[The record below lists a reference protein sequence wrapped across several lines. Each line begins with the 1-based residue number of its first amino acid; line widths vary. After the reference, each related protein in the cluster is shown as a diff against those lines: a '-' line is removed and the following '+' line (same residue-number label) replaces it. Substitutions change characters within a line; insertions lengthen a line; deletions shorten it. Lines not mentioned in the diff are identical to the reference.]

1 MSDIKLSKEDHAWLA
16 DRIQSYFQT
25 ELDQEIGNMD
35 AGFLIDFF
43 AETAGPVFYNQGL
56 RDAQALLGRKLEDVT
71 DELAAMEKLLPAR
84 R

>member
-56 RDAQALLGRKLEDVT
+56 RDAQALLGRKLEDVS

>member
-1 MSDIKLSKEDHAWLA
+1 MSDIKLSKEEHAWLTE
-16 DRIQSYFQT
+16 RIQSYFSS
-25 ELDQEIGNMD
+25 ELDQDIGNMD

-56 RDAQALLGRKLEDVT
+56 RDAQTLLNRKLEDVT
-71 DELAAMEKLLPAR
+71 DELSAMEKPLPSR

>member
-1 MSDIKLSKEDHAWLA
+1 MSDIRLSKEDRAWLA
-16 DRIQSYFQT
+16 ERIQSYFST
-25 ELDQEIGNMD
+25 ELEQEIGNMD

-56 RDAQALLGRKLEDVT
+56 RDAQALMTRKTEDIA
-71 DELAAMEKLLPAR
+71 DELSAMEKLLPPR

>member
-1 MSDIKLSKEDHAWLA
+1 MSDIKLSKEDLAWLA
-16 DRIQSYFQT
+16 ERIQNYFDT
-25 ELDQEIGNMD
+25 ELGQEIGNMD

-56 RDAQALLGRKLEDVT
+56 RDAQVLLSRKLEDVS
-71 DELAAMEKLLPAR
+71 DELSAMEKLLPPR

>member
-1 MSDIKLSKEDHAWLA
+1 MSDIRLSREDHAWLA
-16 DRIQSYFQT
+16 ERLQSYFST

-56 RDAQALLGRKLEDVT
+56 RDAQALLGRKLEDIA
-71 DELAAMEKLLPAR
+71 DDLSAMEKPLTPR

>member
-16 DRIQSYFQT
+16 ERIQSYFDT
-25 ELDQEIGNMD
+25 ELEQEIGNMD

-43 AETAGPVFYNQGL
+43 AETAGPLFYNQGL
-56 RDAQALLGRKLEDVT
+56 RDAQTLLSRKLEDVA
-71 DELAAMEKLLPAR
+71 DELSAMEKLLPPR

>member
-1 MSDIKLSKEDHAWLA
+1 MSDIRLSKEDHAWLA
-16 DRIQSYFQT
+16 ECIRSYFET

-56 RDAQALLGRKLEDVT
+56 RDAQALLSRKLEDVA
-71 DELAAMEKLLPAR
+71 DELSAMEKLLPSR

>member
-1 MSDIKLSKEDHAWLA
+1 VSDIRLSREDHAWLA
-16 DRIQSYFQT
+16 ERLQSYFST

-56 RDAQALLGRKLEDVT
+56 RDAQALLGRKLEDIA
-71 DELAAMEKLLPAR
+71 DDLSAMEKPLTPR